1 MLVYLLFQVKFNYSN
16 LSYTL
21 DNNADLMVL
30 VYLLQE
36 AELPC
41 VYHGHCRSDPVKTV
55 IALTFAKIF
64 PVA

>member
-1 MLVYLLFQVKFNYSN
+1 MNF

-21 DNNADLMVL
+21 DNNADIVVL
-30 VYLLQE
+30 VHLLQE

-41 VYHGHCRSDPVKTV
+41 VYHGQYMSDTIRAV

-64 PVA
+64 PVT